1 MRKARLSRH
10 TAGLRARPLCLL
22 LLLGRGSGYCVGAPG
37 RLLPGV
43 ASAHYLSRGAPA
55 ALAVGSPREAPAAAE
70 AVGAAA
76 ASAASAEDAA
86 EESERDLE
94 WEVLASNER
103 FSRLAD
109 ISRSIGQRRT
119 VEEAEFALRLEEDF
133 NADPSIL
140 RDIDFGAILSRLRAD
155 LGEDACHAAVLT
167 PDELQAL
174 RGRQRSAE
182 TALAD
187 VAPRYNASAG
197 AVAQSVPKLRR
208 VIAKA
213 RELPLAV
220 EPPRPGAAEGE
231 GEGFDLRAAV
241 GEAQSLAVAA
251 RNVWE
256 RLNGGNFSREDELR
270 SLQRESKALL
280 SLRAEA
286 SKLRA
291 GIRLVQR
298 QKELKRKALVRYN
311 AEALLEE
318 TLRADE
324 SIMKLQKELG
334 LKAALLELERIYVV
348 VEAEL
353 RSKSTL
359 TDQLLP
365 MVERYG
371 ALEGSVRGMV
381 ALVRSERHESVDDE
395 QLDAVEKDI
404 GEMLLQL
411 GLQGQDDE
419 YLAGRGALET
429 AQVSMSKVLQGVAFY
444 TRGLQLMG
452 QDVQLFGSMLARAT
466 LQGYTL
472 RPQETKILRRIAK
485 DLVTVVP
492 AVVILLI
499 PLTPLGHV
507 LVFSFIQRFFPDFY
521 PSQFTEERQ
530 NLMTMYSS
538 LTERRELPES
548 GGGGADGAAAGAA
561 AEEAADSP

>member
-10 TAGLRARPLCLL
+10 TVARLLCLL

-43 ASAHYLSRGAPA
+43 ASAHSLSRGAPA
-55 ALAVGSPREAPAAAE
+55 TLAVGSPREAPTAAE
-70 AVGAAA
+70 AVGA
-76 ASAASAEDAA
+76 SAASAEEAA

-133 NADPSIL
+133 NSDPSIL

-155 LGEDACHAAVLT
+155 LGEEACHAAVLT
-167 PDELQAL
+167 LDELQAL

-220 EPPRPGAAEGE
+220 EPPRPGAAAEE

-298 QKELKRKALVRYN
+298 QKELKRKALVRYS
-311 AEALLEE
+311 ALINNE
-318 TLRADE
+318 
-324 SIMKLQKELG
+324 
-334 LKAALLELERIYVV
+334 
-348 VEAEL
+348 
-353 RSKSTL
+353 
-359 TDQLLP
+359 
-365 MVERYG
+365 
-371 ALEGSVRGMV
+371 
-381 ALVRSERHESVDDE
+381 
-395 QLDAVEKDI
+395 
-404 GEMLLQL
+404 
-411 GLQGQDDE
+411 
-419 YLAGRGALET
+419 
-429 AQVSMSKVLQGVAFY
+429 
-444 TRGLQLMG
+444 
-452 QDVQLFGSMLARAT
+452 
-466 LQGYTL
+466 
-472 RPQETKILRRIAK
+472 
-485 DLVTVVP
+485 
-492 AVVILLI
+492 
-499 PLTPLGHV
+499 
-507 LVFSFIQRFFPDFY
+507 
-521 PSQFTEERQ
+521 
-530 NLMTMYSS
+530 S
-538 LTERRELPES
+538 LTTHHSQWRQRRSCGTMRRRLNE
-548 GGGGADGAAAGAA
+548 
-561 AEEAADSP
+561 